1 MRLLIL
7 IYIESIFDGND
18 LRIKINKFVI
28 RFVKGVDIIVK
39 KIFDFI
45 NVDVELIKNIKE
57 EI

>member
-18 LRIKINKFVI
+18 LRIKISKFVI

>member
-7 IYIESIFDGND
+7 IYIENIFDGND
-18 LRIKINKFVI
+18 LRIKISKFVI